1 MKQATPAPSWWVDLP
16 RAEFTREALRRA
28 AAMSA
33 KGDPPFTLNLRRKPK
48 PEGNRA
54 SVQTEAA

>member
-1 MKQATPAPSWWVDLP
+1 MTEQRLSWWCLP
-16 RAEFTREALRRA
+16 SREEFMREAAKRA
-28 AAMSA
+28 ITMRQEETKDTKFS
-33 KGDPPFTLNLRRKPK
+33 LNLRRKPK